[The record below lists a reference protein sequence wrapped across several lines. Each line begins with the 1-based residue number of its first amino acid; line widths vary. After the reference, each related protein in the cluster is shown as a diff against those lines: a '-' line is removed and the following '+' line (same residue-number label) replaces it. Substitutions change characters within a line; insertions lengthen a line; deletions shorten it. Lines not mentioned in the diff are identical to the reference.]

1 MKRCT
6 LGLKCPYV
14 GQRQHTQEYF
24 HEALKGPVKAAKAPK
39 AAKAV
44 APAKPVLSDHQ
55 RVEAEAKAR
64 NTILTAAEKRTTLVE
79 PTVRPSRV
87 AKTQANK
94 RIEDIQSGIDI
105 VTAPAAT
112 TVKAIKKLR
121 TVPPIE
127 EAPTGTIVTTGF
139 TSEIDDQ
146 EME

>member
-24 HEALKGPVKAAKAPK
+24 HEALKAPK

-64 NTILTAAEKRTTLVE
+64 NTILTAAEKRTTLE

-94 RIEDIQSGIDI
+94 RIEDIQSGVD
-105 VTAPAAT
+105 VVSAPAA

-121 TVPPIE
+121 TVAPIE
-127 EAPTGTIVTTGF
+127 APEAPEAPTVTTVK
-139 TSEIDDQ
+139 DDQ